1 MTIDGNEVQNTE
13 DEEWL
18 AEQYATEVRVACEA
32 ARARTGRQSCV
43 RAFIAESMQS
53 CGGQI
58 VYQKSFLERARVIVA
73 EFGGVLILD
82 EVCSFHFDVTLT
94 SSFVSLN

>member
-1 MTIDGNEVQNTE
+1 MIDDNEVQNSE

-18 AEQYATEVRVACEA
+18 AEQYVAEVRVACEA
-32 ARARTGRQSCV
+32 ARTRTGRQSCV

-58 VYQKSFLERARVIVA
+58 VYPKSFLERARDIVA

-82 EVCSFHFDVTLT
+82 EVCSFHFDVSFS
-94 SSFVSLN
+94 SSFALLS